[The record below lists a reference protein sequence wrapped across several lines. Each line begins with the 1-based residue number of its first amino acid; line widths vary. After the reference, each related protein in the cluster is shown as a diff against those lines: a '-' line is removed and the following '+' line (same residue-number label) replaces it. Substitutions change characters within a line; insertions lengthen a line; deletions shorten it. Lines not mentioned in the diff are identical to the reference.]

1 MLAHV
6 GGTVATL
13 HRDRFGSLGDAG
25 LAPGEMRP
33 LTAAERRALVDMLPL
48 DRVAVRELGGKD
60 ARRPAVAAE
69 TTAPEVVEEVVVA
82 ASDGD
87 AGASGGDTLPEGRA
101 AVVDVRSTL
110 GKRPVR
116 ESVGEGRGVD
126 TLAESEPAALLLH
139 ASPIRE

>member
-6 GGTVATL
+6 GGAVATL

-69 TTAPEVVEEVVVA
+69 TTAPDVEAEAAAA

-87 AGASGGDTLPEGRA
+87 AGGEAGTSGGDALPEGCA
-101 AVVDVRSTL
+101 AVVEVRSTL
-110 GKRPVR
+110 GKRTVR
-116 ESVGEGRGVD
+116 EGVGQGRDVD
-126 TLAESEPAALLLH
+126 TLVECEPV
-139 ASPIRE
+139 